1 MIPMSLTTFF
11 NPLPRLLP
19 RDAAC
24 LPTPTMSS
32 RCQQLCSRQ
41 RSIGAAAL
49 TGICWGAGHGLTM
62 LIVGGAI
69 VLFGFVVPERLG
81 LSLELGVALMLIV
94 LGVLNVS
101 GTVRRGSRDSGGRR
115 PWSRARHLPQAA
127 GNAFW
132 RVVPVSSRPARW
144 RLASCMGW
152 LDRRAVTLLVLPIIH
167 DPLSSMAYLATFGVG
182 TIAGMML
189 ITALVAAALSIHAEH
204 TGTRFIAGWV
214 RPRECSAL
222 VFGVFLVYQI
232 GFVDGL
238 FTSITK

>member
-1 MIPMSLTTFF
+1 MMPMSLTLFSILCLGFF
-11 NPLPRLLP
+11 LGMRHASDP
-19 RDAAC
+19 DHVIAVS
-24 LPTPTMSS
+24 TIV
-32 RCQQLCSRQ
+32 SRQ

-101 GTVRRGSRDSGGRR
+101 GTVRQ
-115 PWSRARHLPQAA
+115 ARETLAA
-127 GNAFW
+127 GGHGHGHATSPGLLETRFGGLCLCQAV
-132 RVVPVSSRPARW
+132 RAMAIGVVHG
-144 RLASCMGW
+144 LAGSA
-152 LDRRAVTLLVLPIIH
+152 AVTLLVLPIIH

-189 ITALVAAALSIHAEH
+189 ITALVGLPFLYTQAHRHPLHRWMGATTGMLSA
-204 TGTRFIAGWV
+204 
-214 RPRECSAL
+214 S
-222 VFGVFLVYQI
+222 FGVFLVYQI

-238 FTSITK
+238 FTSINK

>member
-1 MIPMSLTTFF
+1 MSLTLFSILCLGFF
-11 NPLPRLLP
+11 LGMRHASDP
-19 RDAAC
+19 DHVIAVS
-24 LPTPTMSS
+24 TIV
-32 RCQQLCSRQ
+32 SRQ

-115 PWSRARHLPQAA
+115 PWSRARHLPRLA

-132 RVVPVSSRPARW
+132 RVVPVSSRPRDGDW
-144 RLASCMGW
+144 
-152 LDRRAVTLLVLPIIH
+152 RRAWAGWIGGSDAARAPDYSRSAFVNGL
-167 DPLSSMAYLATFGVG
+167 FGDLRSRHHCG
-182 TIAGMML
+182 DDADYS
-189 ITALVAAALSIHAEH
+189 ARRAALSIHAS
-204 TGTRFIAGWV
+204 TPA
-214 RPRECSAL
+214 PASSL
-222 VFGVFLVYQI
+222 
-232 GFVDGL
+232 DGCDHGNAQR
-238 FTSITK
+238 

>member
-1 MIPMSLTTFF
+1 MIPMSLTLFSILCLGFF
-11 NPLPRLLP
+11 LGMRHASDP
-19 RDAAC
+19 DHVIAVS
-24 LPTPTMSS
+24 TIV
-32 RCQQLCSRQ
+32 SRQ

-101 GTVRRGSRDSGGRR
+101 GTVRQ
-115 PWSRARHLPQAA
+115 ARETLAA
-127 GNAFW
+127 GGHGHWHATSPGFLET
-132 RVVPVSSRPARW
+132 RFGGLCLCQAVRAMAIGVVHG
-144 RLASCMGW
+144 LAGSA
-152 LDRRAVTLLVLPIIH
+152 AVTLLVLPIIH

-189 ITALVAAALSIHAEH
+189 ITALVGLPFLYTQAHRHPLHRWMGATTGMLSA
-204 TGTRFIAGWV
+204 
-214 RPRECSAL
+214 S
-222 VFGVFLVYQI
+222 FGVFLVYQI